1 MPQAMKLN
9 GKSPATPPLS
19 QTRPCT
25 PIDESP
31 QHCVAQPPITQE
43 ELKDLLEVIR
53 EVRAAK
59 TRSSLDPGSE
69 PADRKQA
76 SDEDQNED
84 EKRVR
89 ASKIDYKTANGVW
102 YQIGNSF
109 PFGSQISRVETRVQ
123 KRYGSYKTIE
133 SIEQDDTVDAL
144 DEYVFVVREH
154 IDNESKESTSY
165 IDVKSEVLRDI
176 LRGMLQY
183 AKGVN
188 LMEDKPSIEQRTLFH
203 FLPELCEHAEKL
215 RVTADSKP
223 QGLEHLLLLVRHI
236 KSAYAAT
243 KQHLTPLLQSGQ
255 ISYDLLWALFKPGS
269 HVFGEVGI
277 EFGNIQ
283 VPRVLTD
290 AHP

>member
-123 KRYGSYKTIE
+123 KRYGSRTSWDKAISKYKTIE

-188 LMEDKPSIEQRTLFH
+188 LMEDKPS
-203 FLPELCEHAEKL
+203 LCEHAEKL

-277 EFGNIQ
+277 EFGIIKFRGTK
-283 VPRVLTD
+283 V
-290 AHP
+290 